1 MRSEILISDTSFS
14 WLAREMFRSREAG
27 SIRGATPVREVPR
40 LQPQR
45 LPVDF
50 SADVAILNARQTR
63 SLYLGELLGSGVKA
77 VSDAITAVAGK
88 LLGRTVAD
96 DTALE
101 QSREFDKAA

>member
-1 MRSEILISDTSFS
+1 MRAEILISDTSFS
-14 WLAREMFRSREAG
+14 WLAREVFRSREAG
-27 SIRGATPVREVPR
+27 SIRGATPVREAPR

-50 SADVAILNARQTR
+50 SSDVAILKGRQLR
-63 SLYLGELLGSGVKA
+63 ALYLGELLGSGVKA
-77 VSDAITAVAGK
+77 VSEAITAVAGK
-88 LLGRTVAD
+88 LLGRTVAN